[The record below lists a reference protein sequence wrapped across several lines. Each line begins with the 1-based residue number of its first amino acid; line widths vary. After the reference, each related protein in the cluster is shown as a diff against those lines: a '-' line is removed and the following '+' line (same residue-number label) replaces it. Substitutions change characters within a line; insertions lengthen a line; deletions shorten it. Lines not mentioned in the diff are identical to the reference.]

1 MAATNQSNNRISE
14 RILHFW
20 SSLKN
25 EKKIKHKRT
34 FDTCKKWRKS
44 CSKVFIVNV
53 QLNKNYV
60 FSVPRTCSE
69 YKDRGFSQ
77 SGQFMIDPDQQKG
90 GSTKFIVYCDFE
102 NGNLCIL
109 TNYFR

>member
-1 MAATNQSNNRISE
+1 MRHK
-14 RILHFW
+14 ILFDAC
-20 SSLKN
+20 
-25 EKKIKHKRT
+25 KIKMKIMMI
-34 FDTCKKWRKS
+34 CLL
-44 CSKVFIVNV
+44 FIVNV
-53 QLNKNYV
+53 QLNKNHV

-102 NGNLCIL
+102 NGNL
-109 TNYFR
+109 F

>member
-1 MAATNQSNNRISE
+1 MR
-14 RILHFW
+14 
-20 SSLKN
+20 
-25 EKKIKHKRT
+25 KKIMMICFVQKCISLMFN
-34 FDTCKKWRKS
+34 FD
-44 CSKVFIVNV
+44 
-53 QLNKNYV
+53 YV

-102 NGNLCIL
+102 NGNQ
-109 TNYFR
+109 F